1 LTIRSVNFLTRQ
13 KGIGTLHASTITVDR
28 HFFLIALKASQD
40 TGSGYGFEA
49 LKRGEFSI
57 S

>member
-40 TGSGYGFEA
+40 AGSGYGFEA

>member
-1 LTIRSVNFLTRQ
+1 MHSLLRS
-13 KGIGTLHASTITVDR
+13 IDI
-28 HFFLIALKASQD
+28 FLIALKASQD
-40 TGSGYGFEA
+40 AGSGYGFEA